1 MNCYIETLKNGWKGV
16 SLMDDEKKKSFVFME
31 SYREALELLE
41 TDEEKYRFVMA
52 IINYGLYKQMPDLS
66 NESKTYKMAWLF
78 TQPHLDSQTRK
89 KGGQPGNKNAA
100 GNHTKKGRKRI
111 KRIENESPNVN
122 DNVNV
127 NVNDNVNSVSFNT
140 QPNGGVN
147 ENKDE
152 ELSDEKWMEMIKNA
166 L

>member
-1 MNCYIETLKNGWKGV
+1 
-16 SLMDDEKKKSFVFME
+16 MDEEKKKSFVFME

-52 IINYGLYKQMPDLS
+52 IIEYGLYKNLPDLEGES
-66 NESKTYKMAWLF
+66 NTYKMAWLF
-78 TQPHLDSQTRK
+78 AQPHLDSQTRK

-100 GNHTKKGRKRI
+100 GNHTKKTGRKRI

-127 NVNDNVNSVSFNT
+127 NDTVNVNVNDILNST
-140 QPNGGVN
+140 CLCPDGQAR
-147 ENKDE
+147 E
-152 ELSDEKWMEMIKNA
+152 ERQSPEEWEAMIRA